1 MNDTVK
7 DRIHKLVDTIHDE
20 KALAQVMDDV
30 AFYSS
35 KEDVADTLSA
45 SQLEE
50 LEAAMKEADNG
61 QVITWADFKD
71 ELGEWRRK

>member
-20 KALAQVMDDV
+20 KALAQVMEDV

-35 KEDVADTLSA
+35 KEDVVDSLNAN
-45 SQLEE
+45 QLEE
-50 LEAAMKEADNG
+50 LEAAMKEADKN
-61 QVITWADFKD
+61 QVVTWADFKA
-71 ELGEWRRK
+71 ELVEWKKK

>member
-20 KALAQVMDDV
+20 KALAQVMEDV

-35 KEDVADTLSA
+35 KEDVADALSA
-45 SQLEE
+45 SQLGE
-50 LEAAMKEADNG
+50 LEAAMKEADEN
-61 QVITWADFKD
+61 QVVGWGDFKS
-71 ELGEWRRK
+71 ELVEWKKR